1 LNNYIIIDI
10 ISLIYE
16 INYCGGNMELKN
28 FKELIAKVQNNDTKK
43 RVAVAAAHD
52 EHTLEAVFKAVND
65 KLVEPVL
72 IGDKGKIVEILNN
85 LSVNFDENE
94 IVHTSDDTE
103 AAEKT
108 VELINEGKADFIM
121 KGKLQTA
128 DLLKAVVNKE
138 KGLRTGSVMSH
149 VAILEIPAYHK
160 LIAVTDGGM
169 MMYPNLEE
177 KKQIIENVVNVF
189 LAMGYESPKVAVLT
203 AVETVN
209 PKMPEAVDA
218 DNLKRMNQNG
228 EIKNCIVEGPISV
241 DLTFN
246 KESAKI
252 KGYESP
258 VTGEADILIA
268 PNITT
273 GNIMSKALL
282 EFADGTMA
290 GMIVGAK
297 VPIVLTSRGATSE
310 EKYLSLVLSASAVK

>member
-1 LNNYIIIDI
+1 
-10 ISLIYE
+10 
-16 INYCGGNMELKN
+16 MEFKN
-28 FKELIAKVQNNDTKK
+28 FQELTLKVQNNDSKK

-72 IGDKGKIVEILNN
+72 IGDKVKIKEILTK
-85 LSVNFDENE
+85 LSVEFNENKIINTE
-94 IVHTSDDTE
+94 NDAE
-103 AAEKT
+103 AAQRT
-108 VELINEGKADFIM
+108 VELINEAKADFIM

-128 DLLKAVVNKE
+128 DLLKAVVHKE
-138 KGLRTGSVMSH
+138 NGLRTGNVMSH

-177 KKQIIENVVNVF
+177 KKQIIENAVDVF
-189 LAMGYESPKVAVLT
+189 LAMGYECPKVAVLA

-209 PKMPEAVDA
+209 PKMLEAVDA
-218 DNLKRMNQNG
+218 DLLKKMNQNG

-241 DLTFN
+241 DLAFN

-252 KGYESP
+252 KGFESP
-258 VTGEADILIA
+258 VTGEADILIV
-268 PNITT
+268 PNIST

-282 EFADGTMA
+282 EFANGTMA

>member
-1 LNNYIIIDI
+1 MWYNTFDLTRN
-10 ISLIYE
+10 
-16 INYCGGNMELKN
+16 NMEDEMDLRN
-28 FKELIAKVQNNDTKK
+28 FQELIAKVQKDDSKK

-52 EHTLEAVFKAVND
+52 EHTLEAVFQAAKD

-72 IGDKGKIVEILNN
+72 IGNKKEIAEILKN
-85 LSVNFDENE
+85 LNVEYDISSIICTE
-94 IVHTSDDTE
+94 SDKE

-108 VELINEGKADFIM
+108 VELINSNKADFIM

-128 DLLKAVVNKE
+128 DLLKAVVDKE
-138 KGLRTGSVMSH
+138 KGLRTGKVMSH
-149 VAILEIPAYHK
+149 VAILEVPAYHK
-160 LIAVTDGGM
+160 LIAITDGGM
-169 MMYPNLEE
+169 MMYPNADE
-177 KKQIIENVVNVF
+177 KKQILENAVDVF
-189 LAMGYESPKVAVLT
+189 LAMGYESPKVAVLA

-218 DNLKRMNQNG
+218 DILKKMNQSG
-228 EIKNCIVEGPISV
+228 EIKDCIVEGPISV

-246 KESAKI
+246 KESAEI
-252 KGYESP
+252 KGYNSP
-258 VTGEADILIA
+258 ITGEADILLV

-282 EFADGTMA
+282 EMANATMA

-297 VPIVLTSRGATSE
+297 VPIVLTSRGATSQ